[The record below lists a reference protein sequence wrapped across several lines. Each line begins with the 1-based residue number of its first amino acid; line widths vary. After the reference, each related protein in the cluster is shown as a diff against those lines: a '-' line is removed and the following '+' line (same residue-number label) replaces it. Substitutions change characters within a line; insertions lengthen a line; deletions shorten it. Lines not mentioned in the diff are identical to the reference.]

1 MSRMSPLV
9 RVDVP
14 AVRERRTIISAT
26 PTTIPETVRAVLPFR
41 LLRLREAMLSDD
53 TLDHLD
59 PFRDRYMRSERRVQ
73 NAIRMGS
80 TS

>member
-26 PTTIPETVRAVLPFR
+26 PTTIPETVRIVLPFR

-53 TLDHLD
+53 T
-59 PFRDRYMRSERRVQ
+59 
-73 NAIRMGS
+73 
-80 TS
+80 